1 MYCTGVTWCSTKKTN
16 IALYVLNYSILGL
29 ISCIH
34 GRSKSDVELYNHL
47 LEQGYN
53 PSIRPVRTAD
63 QKIVINV
70 DINFHKIVG
79 MVSDFNIAPSYQLYH
94 IIFLS

>member
-1 MYCTGVTWCSTKKTN
+1 MSLAGFTWYSTNKTN
-16 IALYVLNYSILGL
+16 IALLNSSILGL
-29 ISCIH
+29 ISGIH
-34 GRSKSDVELYNHL
+34 GKSKSEVELYNHL

-53 PSIRPVRTAD
+53 SSVRPVKTAD

-79 MVSDFNIAPSYQLYH
+79 VVSDFHIAPSY
-94 IIFLS
+94 